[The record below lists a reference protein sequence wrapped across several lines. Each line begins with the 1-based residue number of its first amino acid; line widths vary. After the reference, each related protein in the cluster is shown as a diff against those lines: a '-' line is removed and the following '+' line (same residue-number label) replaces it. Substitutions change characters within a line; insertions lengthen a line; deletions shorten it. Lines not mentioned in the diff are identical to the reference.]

1 MLYSS
6 NSHDQCCHISLFSF
20 HLAFSSSFPKPGSY
34 FLFQSMLPAALVGRQ
49 RTKPMVV
56 MDHSYSGNNR
66 LLHKNAVSSH
76 PRMKAKSTVMFQPGC
91 LYSFSDRA
99 LVDRTRWPLF
109 SMDDCS
115 CQAPWLPHEI
125 VDIVPMTSFILPAT
139 PFDQLYSLALDDV
152 QCYGVSGPASCAWID
167 CCDYYST
174 TTAKGFIVPA
184 EYIRC

>member
-1 MLYSS
+1 
-6 NSHDQCCHISLFSF
+6 
-20 HLAFSSSFPKPGSY
+20 
-34 FLFQSMLPAALVGRQ
+34 
-49 RTKPMVV
+49 
-56 MDHSYSGNNR
+56 
-66 LLHKNAVSSH
+66 
-76 PRMKAKSTVMFQPGC
+76 MFQPGC

-174 TTAKGFIVPA
+174 TTAKEKEKVSLYLQSIYAAKIHISGIHCQDTYFRRRLPRPCRSSSCRRISPNVGLVV
-184 EYIRC
+184 